1 MLSNVNLNLLRSL
14 HVLLEECHVSRAAQ
28 RLHITQSAVS
38 RQLAQLRDLCG
49 DPLLVRDGNKLVPTN
64 RALLLKGKL
73 DDLLGEF
80 DHLLDDK
87 PFEPQ
92 DWQGELVLSSS
103 DYVAQYILPVIVSE
117 VSAEAPNI
125 NLAYRLWQPNYLEA
139 LNESGIH
146 LASSMFPKKPEQV
159 SSIKLGEDKS
169 VCLMRKS
176 HPLAQQLAL
185 SAKDIVNY
193 SHIKVT
199 GGGDKDSYADIAL
212 KKQNLKR
219 RVALQVPFFSSA
231 GTVLMQDDYL
241 MIVPE
246 HIAHNLGRHLETTYF
261 SLPFDTEMHTY
272 WLMWHPKY
280 DNDSAHK
287 WAREKAF
294 QAMQKSSYN
303 ISMISNHNHD
313 DDL

>member
-1 MLSNVNLNLLRSL
+1 MLGNINLNLLRSL

-87 PFEPQ
+87 PFDPQ
-92 DWQGELVLSSS
+92 DWQGELVLASS
-103 DYVAQYILPVIVSE
+103 DYVAQYILPIIVSE
-117 VSAEAPNI
+117 VSKDAPHI
-125 NLAYRLWQPNYLEA
+125 NLAYRLWQPNFLET

-146 LASSMFPKKPEQV
+146 LASSMFPKKPDHV

-169 VCLMRKS
+169 VCLMRAS
-176 HPLAQQLAL
+176 HPLAKQ
-185 SAKDIVNY
+185 SAISSEDIVSY

-199 GGGDKDSYADIAL
+199 GGGDKDSYSDIAL
-212 KKQNLKR
+212 KKQGHKR
-219 RVALQVPFFSSA
+219 RIALQVPFFSSA
-231 GTVLMQDDYL
+231 GNVLMQDDYL

-246 HIAHNLGRHLETTYF
+246 HIAYNLGRHLDVAYF
-261 SLPFDTEMHTY
+261 SLPFETEMHTY

-294 QAMQKSSYN
+294 KAIQKSSYN
-303 ISMISNHNHD
+303 ISMISNHTSD
-313 DDL
+313 DNL

>member
-1 MLSNVNLNLLRSL
+1 MLGNINLNLLRSL

-38 RQLAQLRDLCG
+38 RQLSQLRDLCG

-64 RALLLKGKL
+64 RAILLKEKL

-92 DWQGELVLSSS
+92 EWQGEFILSSS
-103 DYVAQYILPVIVSE
+103 DYVAQYILPVIVAE
-117 VSAEAPNI
+117 VSADAPNI
-125 NLAYRLWQPNYLEA
+125 NLAYRLWQPNYLES

-146 LASSMFPKKPEQV
+146 LASSMFPKKPEHV

-176 HPLAQQLAL
+176 HPLAQQEAL
-185 SAKDIVNY
+185 SSEDIVQY

-212 KKQNLKR
+212 KKQGLKR
-219 RVALQVPFFSSA
+219 RVAFKVPFFSSA
-231 GTVLMQDDYL
+231 SNVLMQDDYL
-241 MIVPE
+241 MLVPE
-246 HIAHNLGRHLETTYF
+246 HIAYNLGRHLEVKYF
-261 SLPFDTEMHTY
+261 PLPFETEMHTY

-280 DNDSAHK
+280 DKDSAHK

-294 QAMQKSSYN
+294 EAMQKSSYN
-303 ISMISNHNHD
+303 ISMT
-313 DDL
+313 

>member
-1 MLSNVNLNLLRSL
+1 MLGNINLNLLRSL
-14 HVLLEECHVSRAAQ
+14 HVLLEECHVSRTAQ

-103 DYVAQYILPVIVSE
+103 DYVAQYILPVIVAE

-125 NLAYRLWQPNYLEA
+125 NLAFRLWQPNYLEA

-146 LASSMFPKKPEQV
+146 LASSMFPTKPEHV

-169 VCLMRKS
+169 VCLMSKS
-176 HPLAQQLAL
+176 HPLAHQSAL
-185 SAKDIVNY
+185 SAEDIVSY

-212 KKQNLKR
+212 KKKGLKR

-246 HIAHNLGRHLETTYF
+246 HIAYNLGRHLDTNYF
-261 SLPFDTEMHTY
+261 SLPFDTETHTY

-303 ISMISNHNHD
+303 ISMT
-313 DDL
+313 

>member
-1 MLSNVNLNLLRSL
+1 MLGNINLNLLRSL

-38 RQLAQLRDLCG
+38 RQLAQLRELCG

-87 PFEPQ
+87 PFDPQ
-92 DWQGELVLSSS
+92 DWQGELVLASS
-103 DYVAQYILPVIVSE
+103 DYVAQYILPIIVSE
-117 VSAEAPNI
+117 VSKDAPHI
-125 NLAYRLWQPNYLEA
+125 NLAYRLWQPNFLET

-146 LASSMFPKKPEQV
+146 LASSMFPKKPDHV

-169 VCLMRKS
+169 VCLMRAS
-176 HPLAQQLAL
+176 HPLAKQ
-185 SAKDIVNY
+185 SAISSEDIVSY

-199 GGGDKDSYADIAL
+199 GGGDKDSYSDIAL
-212 KKQNLKR
+212 KKQGQKR
-219 RVALQVPFFSSA
+219 RIALQVPFFSSA
-231 GTVLMQDDYL
+231 GNVLMQDDYL

-246 HIAHNLGRHLETTYF
+246 HIAYNLGRHLDVAYF
-261 SLPFDTEMHTY
+261 SLPFETEMHTY

-294 QAMQKSSYN
+294 KAIQKSSYN
-303 ISMISNHNHD
+303 ISMISNHTSND
-313 DDL
+313 NL

>member
-1 MLSNVNLNLLRSL
+1 MLGNINLNLLRSL

-38 RQLAQLRDLCG
+38 RQLSQLRDLCG

-64 RALLLKGKL
+64 RALQLKDKL
-73 DDLLGEF
+73 DDLLSEF

-92 DWQGELVLSSS
+92 DWHGELVLSSS
-103 DYVAQYILPVIVSE
+103 DYVAQYILPVIVAE

-146 LASSMFPKKPEQV
+146 LASSMFPTKPEHV

-176 HPLAQQLAL
+176 HPLAQQAVL
-185 SAKDIVNY
+185 SAEDIVRY

-212 KKQNLKR
+212 KKQGLKR

-246 HIAHNLGRHLETTYF
+246 HIAHNLGRHLDTIYF

-303 ISMISNHNHD
+303 ISMN
-313 DDL
+313 

>member
-1 MLSNVNLNLLRSL
+1 MLGNINLNLLRSL

-64 RALLLKGKL
+64 RALLLKSKL

-103 DYVAQYILPVIVSE
+103 DYVAQYIFPVIVAE

-146 LASSMFPKKPEQV
+146 LASSMLPQKPEHV
-159 SSIKLGEDKS
+159 SSIKLGEDKP

-176 HPLAQQLAL
+176 HPLAQQSMQCAQ
-185 SAKDIVNY
+185 DIVHY
-193 SHIKVT
+193 PHIKVT

-212 KKQNLKR
+212 KKQGFKR
-219 RVALQVPFFSSA
+219 RVALQVPFFSAA

-246 HIAHNLGRHLETTYF
+246 HIAYNLRRHLDVTYF
-261 SLPFDTEMHTY
+261 PLPFDTQMHTY

-287 WAREKAF
+287 WAREKVF

-303 ISMISNHNHD
+303 ISMT
-313 DDL
+313 